1 MHKEMKLRSHISQ
14 VLAVFI
20 LVLLSACNGDDQ
32 SPGVEYMP
40 DMYRSPAVEAYV
52 DYGQDPYYVDED
64 KVLSQRNT
72 MSARMPVEGTI
83 PFSKDTSKAHFNFP
97 YPYENTTDGYELA
110 GQELKSL
117 IVMTDQTIEDG
128 KILYDKFC
136 DHCHGKTGQ
145 GDGNV
150 VEVGGHPPPQPFN
163 KGLKDLSEGKMFH
176 SITYGKN
183 VMGSHA
189 SQLNKEERWKVVHYI
204 QTLQKVGNE
213 DSITTED
220 AVNDTTAQAIV
231 TE

>member
-1 MHKEMKLRSHISQ
+1 MHKEMKLRNHISQ

-32 SPGVEYMP
+32 SPGIEYMP

-52 DYGQDPYYVDED
+52 DYGQDPYYVDKD

-72 MSARMPVEGTI
+72 MSARLPVKGTI
-83 PFSKDTSKAHFNFP
+83 PFSKNISKAHFNFP

-110 GQELKSL
+110 GQELKSP
-117 IVMTDQTIEDG
+117 IFMTEQTIEEG
-128 KILYDKFC
+128 KIIYDKFC
-136 DHCHGKTGQ
+136 DHCHGKTGL
-145 GDGNV
+145 GDGAV
-150 VEVGGHPPPQPFN
+150 VTVGGHPPPNAYNNQ
-163 KGLKDLSEGKMFH
+163 LKDLPEGKLFH
-176 SITYGKN
+176 SITYGKG

-189 SQLNKEERWKVVHYI
+189 SQLNKEERWKVVHYV

-213 DSITTED
+213 DSSTTED
-220 AVNDTTAQAIV
+220 AAIDTTAQAIV